1 MKKNWKKLFCRLL
14 AGTMAGVLLMGTA
27 GCKGGEKEEKEKEVV
42 MGRYLE
48 EEIPLPE
55 GAQGIVEAT
64 RLSDGKLALL
74 GYDEQYMTHYWQSAD
89 DGETWEEQGNMPQEL
104 KLADGEQQTAMS
116 VGAIRQDGA
125 VLCVVTT
132 YDVDTAGCSRRQ
144 DLYTKYRWNLHRG
157 QYEVSR
163 RFYSGHRHKVV
174 VRSGSNRSGFR
185 CRSL

>member
-104 KLADGEQQTAMS
+104 KLADGEQQTAM
-116 VGAIRQDGA
+116 
-125 VLCVVTT
+125 
-132 YDVDTAGCSRRQ
+132 
-144 DLYTKYRWNLHRG
+144 
-157 QYEVSR
+157 
-163 RFYSGHRHKVV
+163 
-174 VRSGSNRSGFR
+174 
-185 CRSL
+185 